1 MLARMRKAQWAS
13 SPHMAVAALDPSP
26 HRCSLG
32 HDSLDHRLYHLAVIF
47 HSRSRYHSVTKVHQ
61 VWNLILY
68 WSTKTCHLAPGSRQA
83 PLQGEDE
90 NDVAAHM
97 ATVLVLFV
105 FVLMLKR
112 SF

>member
-1 MLARMRKAQWAS
+1 
-13 SPHMAVAALDPSP
+13 MAVAALDPSP
-26 HRCSLG
+26 HRCNLG
-32 HDSLDHRLYHLAVIF
+32 HVSLDHRLLFPFTFRI
-47 HSRSRYHSVTKVHQ
+47 SQRYESAPSL
-61 VWNLILY
+61 NLILY